1 MTKEYIAQLEQLI
14 ISGNAELAIQLAKSI
29 NIDIAD
35 VYSAILKKI
44 GLPLPFRGCA
54 TAEEIVNF
62 FLQESFFYCSS
73 SKLAKLDVSCNTAL
87 DSLDCHNN
95 QLTKL
100 DVSCNTA
107 LDSLCCDD
115 NQLTALDVSR
125 NTALKVLTCHNNQLE
140 TLDVSF
146 NKDLQY
152 FRCSNNQLTTLDLS
166 CNTALV
172 YLDAIGNN
180 FSKSEQAR
188 IQETWPSCKML
199 F

>member
-14 ISGNAELAIQLAKSI
+14 VCGNAELAIQLAKAI

-54 TAEEIVNF
+54 TAEEIVTF
-62 FLQESFFYCSS
+62 FLQESYFYCHNNQ
-73 SKLAKLDVSCNTAL
+73 LTTLDVSCNTAL
-87 DSLDCHNN
+87 KSLDCDYNQLTKLDLSCNTALESLYCDNN

-107 LDSLCCDD
+107 LERFDCNN
-115 NQLTALDVSR
+115 NQLTKLDVSR
-125 NTALKVLTCHNNQLE
+125 NTALKRL
-140 TLDVSF
+140 S
-146 NKDLQY
+146 
-152 FRCSNNQLTTLDLS
+152 CSNNQLTTLDFS
-166 CNTALV
+166 CNTALR
-172 YLDAIGNN
+172 YLNAIGNN

-188 IQETWPSCKML
+188 IQETLPSCEM
-199 F
+199 FF

>member
-14 ISGNAELAIQLAKSI
+14 ISGNEYLAIQLAKSI
-29 NIDIAD
+29 NVDIAD
-35 VYSAILKKI
+35 VYSSILKKI
-44 GLPLPFRGCA
+44 GLPLPFRGYA
-54 TAEEIVNF
+54 TAEEIVTR

-87 DSLDCHNN
+87 EYLYCHDN
-95 QLTKL
+95 QLTTL
-100 DVSCNTA
+100 DVSCNTD
-107 LDSLCCDD
+107 LKGLRCHN
-115 NQLTALDVSR
+115 NQLKTLDVSR
-125 NTALKVLTCHNNQLE
+125 NTALKVLTCHNSQLE